1 MAEGKYLGPDKDE
14 VARSLTELLAI
25 AKVAM
30 PDFLYGVDPRVHR
43 ALQLLARLGDQ
54 SASRPPSVPRMP
66 PMEMLDLAPSP
77 TLADVAAMPGA
88 ESPWDIT
95 VGLDAFMDSPEAPST
110 RAEAVALILLDWLT
124 SNGYLPLPPSD
135 EQQH

>member
-1 MAEGKYLGPDKDE
+1 M
-14 VARSLTELLAI
+14 VQSLTELLAI

-30 PDFLYGVDPRVHR
+30 PDFLYDIDPRVRR
-43 ALQLLARLGDQ
+43 ALQLLARLGNQ

-77 TLADVAAMPGA
+77 TLSDVAAMPGA
-88 ESPWDIT
+88 ESPWDIA

-110 RAEAVALILLDWLT
+110 RAEAVVLILLDWLT
-124 SNGYLPLPPSD
+124 SNGYLPLPP
-135 EQQH
+135 